1 MSIQTIIY
9 IVEAVAYIVL
19 GFVATYFSA
28 NATLRGKVVGFID
41 AAEALYTDA
50 KSGGQKFQYVIGQLY
65 ALLPAFLRPFLPQAL
80 LAAFVQGIFNQVDA
94 YAKKQLDKAVN
105 KVDGYF
111 GS

>member
-1 MSIQTIIY
+1 MSTQTIIY
-9 IVEAVAYIVL
+9 IIEAAAYIII

-41 AAEALYTDA
+41 AAEALYTDT

-65 ALLPAFLRPFLPQAL
+65 ALLPAFLRPFIPQAL

-94 YAKKQLDKAVN
+94 YAKKQLDKTVG
-105 KVDGYF
+105 DYF